1 MPPKHTLEVEL
12 GSKIFVRKY
21 FARQIDL
28 GPHSR
33 PKPTTLVQSPE
44 NRRTSKVSP
53 KDFRSRRAHGRELRT
68 SILQKTLSFQIR
80 KVTIFGTRHARQQIV
95 ARGKVGRLAE
105 RRAAGRANRAAAHL
119 RWWTRLLRS
128 CRAGHERD
136 TLPLPLSL
144 RTQHPNVRLV
154 QPARTR
160 VRANRAARAKL
171 EPAPVDKIREGQ
183 GRTYLVVVVP
193 PLSPARHCKSS
204 TRPVSPTVHRRW
216 HEQKFGHTE
225 LRERSSSQHQ

>member
-28 GPHSR
+28 DPHSR

-136 TLPLPLSL
+136 TLPFTS
-144 RTQHPNVRLV
+144 
-154 QPARTR
+154 QPTYTTPECQAGSAGTNKSSGKQSC
-160 VRANRAARAKL
+160 ASEARA
-171 EPAPVDKIREGQ
+171 
-183 GRTYLVVVVP
+183 
-193 PLSPARHCKSS
+193 S
-204 TRPVSPTVHRRW
+204 TS
-216 HEQKFGHTE
+216 
-225 LRERSSSQHQ
+225 